1 MKKNTRIAIAN
12 PESKRRRALRLAHET
27 VRVLSSTDLG
37 RAAGGSGCITTTD
50 PTAPLTTRTE
60 GDTSIQK

>member
-1 MKKNTRIAIAN
+1 MKKNMRAHISN
-12 PESKRRRALRLAHET
+12 PESKRRRALRLTHET

-50 PTAPLTTRTE
+50 PTVITRTDS
-60 GDTSIQK
+60 GNGGIVGG